1 MPRKPKAPA
10 APADKPSS
18 SPCTC
23 QMEADIMQERFEEAR
38 RIRRQIA
45 DLERQLDRVL
55 SMSYARRAP
64 ARRTLTRAQAL
75 GKFESLEALSHE
87 HRQTQ

>member
-1 MPRKPKAPA
+1 MKPKALPV
-10 APADKPSS
+10 PADKKSS
-18 SPCTC
+18 SPCISE
-23 QMEADIMQERFEEAR
+23 EAERMQERLEEAR

-55 SMSYARRAP
+55 SMDYARRAP
-64 ARRTLTRAQAL
+64 AHRTLTRAQAL

>member
-1 MPRKPKAPA
+1 MKPKAPA
-10 APADKPSS
+10 IPADKKSS
-18 SPCTC
+18 SPCIE
-23 QMEADIMQERFEEAR
+23 QMEAASMQERLEEAR

-55 SMSYARRAP
+55 SMDYARRAP
-64 ARRTLTRAQAL
+64 AHRTLTRSQAA
-75 GKFESLEALSHE
+75 GKFAALEARSHE

>member
-1 MPRKPKAPA
+1 MPKPKATVT
-10 APADKPSS
+10 PADKHSS

-23 QMEADIMQERFEEAR
+23 QMEADIMQERLEEAR
-38 RIRRQIA
+38 RLRREIA
-45 DLERQLDRVL
+45 ELERQLDRVL

-64 ARRTLTRAQAL
+64 AHRTLTRSQAL
-75 GKFESLEALSHE
+75 GKFDSLEAHAHE

>member
-1 MPRKPKAPA
+1 MPRSPKASTV
-10 APADKPSS
+10 PADKSAS
-18 SPCTC
+18 SPCV
-23 QMEADIMQERFEEAR
+23 QMEAELMQERLEEAR

-55 SMSYARRAP
+55 SMDYARRAP
-64 ARRTLTRAQAL
+64 AHRTLTRAQAA
-75 GKFESLEALSHE
+75 GKFAALEARSHE

>member
-1 MPRKPKAPA
+1 MPKPKAPA
-10 APADKPSS
+10 APADKHSS
-18 SPCTC
+18 SPCTE
-23 QMEADIMQERFEEAR
+23 QMEAVSMQERLEEAR

-64 ARRTLTRAQAL
+64 AHRTLTRSQAL
-75 GKFESLEALSHE
+75 GKFESLEAHSNV
-87 HRQTQ
+87 HRQA